1 MSAAAPVPRRE
12 ENDMFQDAVAV
23 VTGGAKGIGKVIAQE
38 FEKAGAHVCVIDL
51 LPNEY
56 FVGDVGDKAALEA
69 FADKVISEYGRVN
82 VLVNNALPL
91 TRGLDTCTYEE
102 FNAALRVGVTAPFYL
117 TKLFAPYFASGAS
130 VINISS
136 SRDRMSH
143 PLRGAGRGPAPGGA
157 RGSSVGYRQHGPVSR
172 VGEGGVHH
180 GRKHLH
186 RRRHDPP
193 DDLSQRFRLDAGGQ
207 AMKTVICYYSCH
219 HGNTRKVVEA
229 MAEEGGAAL
238 VDLSTQPEAA
248 LEEYDLIGFASGIY
262 GFSFHPS
269 VVQFARERLP
279 RGKRV
284 FCVCTYGGA
293 KGMGA
298 KEIVRAAQEKGCAV
312 LGEFGCRGYNTF
324 GPFRLFGGTGKGKP
338 DEGDLQRARAFI
350 RGIMD
355 RSQPGEATK

>member
-1 MSAAAPVPRRE
+1 
-12 ENDMFQDAVAV
+12 
-23 VTGGAKGIGKVIAQE
+23 
-38 FEKAGAHVCVIDL
+38 
-51 LPNEY
+51 
-56 FVGDVGDKAALEA
+56 
-69 FADKVISEYGRVN
+69 
-82 VLVNNALPL
+82 
-91 TRGLDTCTYEE
+91 
-102 FNAALRVGVTAPFYL
+102 
-117 TKLFAPYFASGAS
+117 
-130 VINISS
+130 
-136 SRDRMSH
+136 
-143 PLRGAGRGPAPGGA
+143 
-157 RGSSVGYRQHGPVSR
+157 
-172 VGEGGVHH
+172 
-180 GRKHLH
+180 
-186 RRRHDPP
+186 
-193 DDLSQRFRLDAGGQ
+193 
-207 AMKTVICYYSCH
+207 MKTVICYYSCH

-298 KEIVRAAQEKGCAV
+298 KEIVRAAREKGCAM

-324 GPFRLFGGTGKGKP
+324 GPFGLFGGTGKGKP
-338 DEGDLQRARAFI
+338 DEDDLQRARAFI

-355 RSQPGEATK
+355 RSQPDDATR